1 MPPEN
6 QPIRIVRSS
15 RFEPNKVRHFPKR
28 FISLLV
34 VTMILAVGATAV
46 TSYWI
51 VRSLILDSLKA
62 NALLQVQ
69 KAGNEIDRR
78 LATLLAQVEAL
89 ANTDGIRTL
98 DWSTAEPYLLRELK
112 RLPDFRMFIMA
123 KSDGSYY
130 ATKTGLANAKL
141 NNHNHFKQA
150 LAGKT
155 FVEDPVIF
163 PSTGDRYVNIVAPI
177 WPIPPL
183 NSTEVSPE
191 DTSKPA
197 EEDTSKPA
205 EEDTSIST
213 EEDTSKP
220 AEEDTSI
227 STEEDTS
234 ISTEED
240 TSISTGSLMFN
251 NVLSKPDQ
259 KSQPIGEFAGPVSVT
274 QLSNVVSQT
283 RLGKGSYAFAL
294 DSKGTPFVYPDRHR
308 VEQGNSF
315 LEATDPALV
324 QIARSMVNRQQGVEL
339 VQIRGEWVYVAYSPL
354 NRANWSLAL
363 VIPRANLE
371 RELSGLNLLASV
383 LGAILVVVAIIALW
397 QMQSLD
403 LLRTRV
409 AQEALLN
416 RLTTRIRESL
426 DLETIWQTTVDEFAV
441 LLDLDR
447 AIFCWYHSDR
457 QEVDVVCENRREDRP
472 PQLGCFSLT
481 SFGDLGD
488 RLSRCESVRLNN
500 VAKNP
505 NLSAEAKLASM
516 QMGIS
521 SCLAMP
527 VLVQGNTPAYLI
539 CIYRKP
545 RRWSDRE
552 IELLDSVADQL
563 AIAIHQTRLHAQ
575 TEEQF
580 QTLNDQATRLAEAT
594 FQQQDTLAH
603 LSAIINNL
611 ADGLLV
617 TDTRG
622 KISHWNPALLAM
634 FNLEEIN
641 LINRDCQ
648 DIFSHEVAELVA
660 ITKECPAEVFTAEV
674 ELVGNRFGKAV
685 ATAILKDS
693 TSKELDD
700 TCIGS
705 VILIR
710 DITLEKEVDQ
720 VKTDFIS
727 TVSHELRTP
736 LTSILG
742 FAKIV
747 SKKLEDTIFPKV
759 QSEEPKTQRAIK
771 QVAQNIDIM
780 VSEGE
785 RLTKLIN
792 DVLDIAKMEAG
803 KVDWNM
809 QYFLV
814 HELIERASSATF
826 ALFEQKGLALI
837 IDVKEELPKILG
849 DRDRLI
855 QVVIN
860 LISNAIK
867 FTEEGSVTCKATC
880 TDNEITI
887 SVIDTGMGIPE
898 ADQPKIFEKFKQVGN
913 PLTDK
918 PKGTGLGLS
927 ICQQIVKHHGGKIW
941 VESELGQGSSF
952 SFTLPIN
959 GLAVDIVKTIDIDT
973 PVRQLP
979 EVSTNP
985 ESSLAYSNKTILVV
999 DDEAPMRELLRQQ
1012 LSAEGYRVRE
1022 AKDGRN
1028 AIAEVK
1034 KQLPDL
1040 VILDV
1045 KMPEMSGFDV
1055 AAVLKHN
1062 PQSMSMPI
1070 IILSVAEERE
1080 RAYRLG
1086 VDRYLIKPIN
1096 TQDLIDEVRYLLSQG
1111 TSHKKVIVVDREDG
1125 KNQS

>member
-1 MPPEN
+1 
-6 QPIRIVRSS
+6 
-15 RFEPNKVRHFPKR
+15 
-28 FISLLV
+28 
-34 VTMILAVGATAV
+34 
-46 TSYWI
+46 
-51 VRSLILDSLKA
+51 
-62 NALLQVQ
+62 
-69 KAGNEIDRR
+69 
-78 LATLLAQVEAL
+78 
-89 ANTDGIRTL
+89 
-98 DWSTAEPYLLRELK
+98 
-112 RLPDFRMFIMA
+112 
-123 KSDGSYY
+123 
-130 ATKTGLANAKL
+130 
-141 NNHNHFKQA
+141 
-150 LAGKT
+150 
-155 FVEDPVIF
+155 
-163 PSTGDRYVNIVAPI
+163 
-177 WPIPPL
+177 
-183 NSTEVSPE
+183 
-191 DTSKPA
+191 
-197 EEDTSKPA
+197 
-205 EEDTSIST
+205 
-213 EEDTSKP
+213 
-220 AEEDTSI
+220 
-227 STEEDTS
+227 
-234 ISTEED
+234 
-240 TSISTGSLMFN
+240 
-251 NVLSKPDQ
+251 
-259 KSQPIGEFAGPVSVT
+259 
-274 QLSNVVSQT
+274 
-283 RLGKGSYAFAL
+283 
-294 DSKGTPFVYPDRHR
+294 
-308 VEQGNSF
+308 
-315 LEATDPALV
+315 
-324 QIARSMVNRQQGVEL
+324 
-339 VQIRGEWVYVAYSPL
+339 
-354 NRANWSLAL
+354 
-363 VIPRANLE
+363 
-371 RELSGLNLLASV
+371 
-383 LGAILVVVAIIALW
+383 
-397 QMQSLD
+397 
-403 LLRTRV
+403 
-409 AQEALLN
+409 
-416 RLTTRIRESL
+416 
-426 DLETIWQTTVDEFAV
+426 
-441 LLDLDR
+441 
-447 AIFCWYHSDR
+447 
-457 QEVDVVCENRREDRP
+457 
-472 PQLGCFSLT
+472 
-481 SFGDLGD
+481 
-488 RLSRCESVRLNN
+488 LNN

-505 NLSAEAKLASM
+505 NLSAEAKQAYM
-516 QMGIS
+516 EMGIS

-552 IELLDSVADQL
+552 LELLDSVADQL

-580 QTLNDQATRLAEAT
+580 QTLSDQATRLADAT
-594 FQQQDTLAH
+594 FQQKETLAY

-622 KISHWNPALLAM
+622 KISHWNPALSAM
-634 FNLEEIN
+634 FNLEQIN
-641 LINRDCQ
+641 LLERDCQ
-648 DIFSHEVAELVA
+648 DIFSHEVAELVT
-660 ITKECPAEVFTAEV
+660 ITKEYPAEVFTAEV

-693 TSKELDD
+693 TSKDLDD

-710 DITLEKEVDQ
+710 DITIEKEVDQ

-747 SKKLEDTIFPKV
+747 NKKLADTIFPKV
-759 QSEEPKTQRAIK
+759 QSEEPKTQRAIR

-809 QYFLV
+809 QYFLA
-814 HELIERASSATF
+814 HELIERAASATF
-826 ALFEQKGLALI
+826 ALFEQKRLEMIL
-837 IDVKEELPKILG
+837 DVREDLPKILG
-849 DRDRLI
+849 DRDRLL

-867 FTEEGSVTCKATC
+867 FTDEGSVTCRASC

-887 SVIDTGMGIPE
+887 SVIDTGIGIPE
-898 ADQPKIFEKFKQVGN
+898 VDQPKIFEKFKQVGN

-959 GLAVDIVKTIDIDT
+959 GLAVDVVRTLDLDT
-973 PVRQLP
+973 PVRHFP
-979 EVSTNP
+979 ERIANL
-985 ESSLAYSNKTILVV
+985 ESSPGDCNKTILVV

-1022 AKDGRN
+1022 AKDGRH

-1062 PQSMSMPI
+1062 PQSMGMPI

-1086 VDRYLIKPIN
+1086 VDSYLIKPIN
-1096 TQDLIDEVRYLLSQG
+1096 TQELINEVRYLLSQG
-1111 TSHKKVIVVDREDG
+1111 TSNKKVIIVDREDG